1 MVVDFQVE
9 CNLHNTDSRKATDSK
24 QNKHKESTPK
34 HVIINCEPDE
44 KEKTLKGNQRETKE
58 TLRKNKNKNENRLLS
73 KKQLQT
79 RRQWSNILRKEKV
92 SQSKHLFTLSLPV

>member
-1 MVVDFQVE
+1 ME

-34 HVIINCEPDE
+34 HVIINCCEPDE
-44 KEKTLKGNQRETKE
+44 KEKLLKATRGKQE

-73 KKQLQT
+73 
-79 RRQWSNILRKEKV
+79 RNGAD
-92 SQSKHLFTLSLPV
+92 